1 MRELG
6 HYTVEIERS
15 GLKIRFS
22 AGGLVA
28 LTTALAIIASITAF
42 FLLG

>member
-1 MRELG
+1 MKELG
-6 HYTVEIERS
+6 HYTVEIERA
-15 GLKIRFS
+15 GLKIRLN

-28 LTTALAIIASITAF
+28 LTTALAIIATVAAL

>member
-6 HYTVEIERS
+6 HYTVEIERA
-15 GLKIRFS
+15 GLKIRLS

-28 LTTALAIIASITAF
+28 LSTALAIIAFVAAF